1 VNLAAAILVD
11 GLIDASWLFIVAVG
25 LTHVFGVLNILNTR
39 FGAAPRPG
47 VCCNGRTFSQHA

>member
-1 VNLAAAILVD
+1 MNLAAAILVD

-25 LTHVFGVLNILNTR
+25 LTLVFGVLNINTR

-47 VCCNGRTFSQHA
+47 VCCNDRTFSQHA